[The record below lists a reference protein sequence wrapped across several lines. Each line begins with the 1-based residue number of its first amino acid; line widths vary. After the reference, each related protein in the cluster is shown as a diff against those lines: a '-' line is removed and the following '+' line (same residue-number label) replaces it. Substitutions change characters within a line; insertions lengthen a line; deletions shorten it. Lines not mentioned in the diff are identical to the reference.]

1 MCGFVGCV
9 HYNEAEDF
17 RPQVKKMTE
26 RIIHRG
32 PDDEG
37 YYQDDAVTLGFRR
50 LSIIDIKH
58 GGQPLSYDNQR
69 YWITFNGEIYNY
81 VELREELIAEGY
93 SFATHSDTE
102 VILGMYKK
110 HGKDVVNYLRGMFGF
125 VIWDTQEKTLFGARD
140 HFGIKPFHYTEV
152 GDRLY
157 FASESKSLR
166 GILTEQTFSNEAL
179 QQYMTYQFVPDPM
192 TMTHEIKRL
201 VPGHYI
207 FKEAGKPLEIKRYF
221 TPAFHPV
228 HTEEKV
234 LVEEIRNVLYDS
246 VEKHMRS
253 DVTVGSFL
261 SGGIDSSIIVA
272 LAREFNNDLNTI
284 SVGFEREGYS
294 EIDLAKQTADE
305 LGVKNHSSLI
315 TPEAFAES
323 FPEFVWDMDEPLAD
337 PAAVPQYFLAREA
350 RKICKVA
357 LSGEG
362 ADELFGGYTIYNE
375 PNSLAMFDK
384 FPRSLNSALR
394 QMSKIIPEG
403 VKGKSFLVRGTTPIE
418 ERYVGNAKI
427 FNEEEKRQF
436 MKQYRNDVNYMQV
449 TAPFYNDSKNIDPIT
464 RMQYIDMNTW
474 LIGDLLTN
482 ADRTTMASSLELRT
496 PFVDKEVFKV
506 ASKIP
511 SDMRIAH
518 NTTKYILRKAAE
530 SFVPESVI
538 YRKKLGF
545 PVPIR
550 FWLKNELYDWAKS
563 IIQTSDVDQWIDKKY
578 ALSLLE
584 LHASGKQDVSRKLW
598 TLLTFM
604 VWVQM
609 QQERN
614 PQALT
619 SEKKIETA

>member
-1 MCGFVGCV
+1 MCGFVGCI
-9 HYNEAEDF
+9 HYNENSDF
-17 RPQVKKMTE
+17 RSDIKKMNQ

-37 YYQDDAVTLGFRR
+37 YYQDNAITLGFRR
-50 LSIIDIKH
+50 LSIIDLEK
-58 GGQPLSYDNQR
+58 GGQPLSYDDQR

-81 VELREELIAEGY
+81 VELREALVAEGY
-93 SFATHSDTE
+93 AFATHSDTE
-102 VILGMYKK
+102 VILAMYKK
-110 HGKDVVNYLRGMFGF
+110 YGEAIVDHLRGMFAF
-125 VIWDTQEKTLFGARD
+125 VIWDSQEQKAFGARD
-140 HFGIKPFHYTEV
+140 HFGIKPFHYAEV
-152 GDRLY
+152 NDRVY
-157 FASESKSLR
+157 FASESKALR
-166 GILTEQTFSNEAL
+166 AILTEQTFSNEAL
-179 QQYMTYQFVPDPM
+179 QHYMTYQFVPDPL
-192 TMTHEIKRL
+192 TMTEEIKRL
-201 VPGHYI
+201 VPGHY
-207 FKEAGKPLEIKRYF
+207 FVKEQGKPMIIKRYF

-228 HTEEKV
+228 VTEEKA
-234 LVEEIRNVLYDS
+234 LAKEIRDVLFDS

-272 LAREFNNDLNTI
+272 IAREFNNDLNTI

-294 EIDLAKQTADE
+294 EIDLAQETAAA
-305 LGVKNHSSLI
+305 LNVKNHSSLI

-337 PAAVPQYFLAREA
+337 PAAVPQYFLAKEA

-375 PNSLAMFDK
+375 PNSLAVFDK
-384 FPRSLNSALR
+384 IPNPVNHALKHLA
-394 QMSKIIPEG
+394 KIMPEG
-403 VKGKSFLVRGTTPIE
+403 VKGKSFLERGTTPIE

-427 FNEEEKRQF
+427 FVESEKKQF
-436 MKQYRNDVNYMQV
+436 MKQFRNDISYMDI
-449 TAPFYNDSKNIDPIT
+449 TKPFYDNSQHNDPIT

-482 ADRTTMASSLELRT
+482 ADRTTMSASLELRT

-511 SDMRIAH
+511 ADMRIAH

-530 SFVPESVI
+530 SFVPEPVI

-550 FWLKNELYDWAKS
+550 HWLREELYDWAKN
-563 IIQTSDVDQWIDKKY
+563 IIQTSETDQWIDKNY
-578 ALSLLE
+578 VLQMLE
-584 LHASGKQDVSRKLW
+584 THASGKQDLSRKIW
-598 TLLTFM
+598 TVLTFM
-604 VWVQM
+604 VWYNM
-609 QQERN
+609 QKERN
-614 PQALT
+614 PLAIQT
-619 SEKKIETA
+619 TVMV